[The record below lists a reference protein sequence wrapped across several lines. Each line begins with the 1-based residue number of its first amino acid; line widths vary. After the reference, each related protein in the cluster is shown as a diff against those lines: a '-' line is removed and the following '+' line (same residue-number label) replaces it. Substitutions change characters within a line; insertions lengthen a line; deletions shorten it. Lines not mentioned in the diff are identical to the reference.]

1 MPVNGPLRRSERGAS
16 QDRPLTASA
25 SVTLRPPNP
34 RALRRSLIRLRLRA
48 RTHQSGAPGGTRT
61 PVRSERGAS
70 QDRPLT
76 TSASVTLR
84 PPNPRAL
91 RRSLIRLRL
100 RARTHQVARP
110 EGLEPPTSGLE
121 GRCSIQLSY
130 GRIPNS
136 AFASLTKG
144 E

>member
-1 MPVNGPLRRSERGAS
+1 MPVNGPLR
-16 QDRPLTASA
+16 
-25 SVTLRPPNP
+25 
-34 RALRRSLIRLRLRA
+34 
-48 RTHQSGAPGGTRT
+48 
-61 PVRSERGAS
+61 RSERGAS

-121 GRCSIQLSY
+121 GRCSIHLSY
-130 GRIPNS
+130 GRISTPPS
-136 AFASLTKG
+136 PRARPEVRTGASVGPRTPGHLSYG
-144 E
+144 RL